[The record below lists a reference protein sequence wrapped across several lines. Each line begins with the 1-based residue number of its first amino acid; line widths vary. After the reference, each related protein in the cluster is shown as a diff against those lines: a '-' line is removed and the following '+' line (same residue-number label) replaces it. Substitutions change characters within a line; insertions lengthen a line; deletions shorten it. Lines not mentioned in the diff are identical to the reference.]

1 MMLAGVSS
9 ACSTAQLGTAAL
21 AAVLQPPVLQQQLS
35 GFVFTFVLN
44 ISFPQNASLCVAWAL
59 SYSAACGCPVG

>member
-35 GFVFTFVLN
+35 GFVFTSVLN
-44 ISFPQNASLCVAWAL
+44 ISFP
-59 SYSAACGCPVG
+59 